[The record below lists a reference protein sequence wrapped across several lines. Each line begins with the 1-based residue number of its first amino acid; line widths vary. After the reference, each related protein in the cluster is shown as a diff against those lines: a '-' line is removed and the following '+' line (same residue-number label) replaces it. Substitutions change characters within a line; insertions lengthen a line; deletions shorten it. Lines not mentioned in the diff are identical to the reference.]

1 MTELEPIQV
10 RRYGTSG
17 RTVVVLHGGP
27 GAPGSA
33 AGLAQALGEHFEVLE
48 PLQRR
53 SGQVALTVSQHVED
67 LRAIAP
73 RPVVVVGWSWGAMLG
88 LSFAARY
95 PDRVSALVLV
105 GCGTY
110 DESARALFRSTLEE
124 RLGASGRALIATLN
138 GRLAAESEPAARAA
152 ILGEL
157 GAAYMKAESYDVI
170 EGTDDERAAGL
181 PADDAGH
188 VETWN
193 DVLRL
198 QREKIEPA
206 AFSAIS
212 ARVLMIH
219 GDVDPHPGP
228 ATRDTL
234 RELMPTLEY
243 LSLERCGHEPWRE
256 RHARGRFFEAI
267 CQWLDAG

>member
-1 MTELEPIQV
+1 MAELEPIQV
-10 RRYGTSG
+10 RRYGSSG
-17 RTVVVLHGGP
+17 PTLVVLHGGP

-33 AGLAQALGEHFEVLE
+33 AGLAKALGAHFDVLE

-53 SGQVALTVSQHVED
+53 SGQVSLTVSQHVED
-67 LRAIAP
+67 LWAIAP
-73 RPVVVVGWSWGAMLG
+73 RPVAVVGWSWGAMLG

-95 PDRVSALVLV
+95 PQSVSALVLV

-110 DESARALFRSTLEE
+110 DETARSLFRSTLEQQLQACGGE
-124 RLGASGRALIATLN
+124 RVARLKAQLAS
-138 GRLAAESEPAARAA
+138 ESEPGARDA

-157 GAAYMKAESYDVI
+157 GAEYMRAESYDVI
-170 EGTDDERAAGL
+170 EGTDDGAAGL

-198 QREKIEPA
+198 QRENIEPA

-212 ARVLMIH
+212 ARVMMIH

-234 RELMPTLEY
+234 RKFIPTLEY
-243 LSLERCGHEPWRE
+243 VSLQRCGHEPWRE
-256 RHARGRFFEAI
+256 RHARDRFVEAI
-267 CQWLDAG
+267 RQWLYAE